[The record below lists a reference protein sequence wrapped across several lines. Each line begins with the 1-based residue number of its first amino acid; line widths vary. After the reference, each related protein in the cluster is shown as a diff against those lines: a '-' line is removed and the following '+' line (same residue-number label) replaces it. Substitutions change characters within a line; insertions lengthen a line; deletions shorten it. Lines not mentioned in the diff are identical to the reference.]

1 MVFANMLTG
10 NVEHRASQKLPKP
23 QASRVRRTLLMF
35 LAFAYLFV
43 GLAHIIST
51 DEAVAF
57 ALAVDTGTTSDD
69 GQDEGWTKKSPVVAE
84 HCYVCAPVLMPTLIP
99 DAVPSARPVR
109 LSFISPALLLEEH
122 PRLDT
127 PPPKHLI

>member
-1 MVFANMLTG
+1 MERQINQ
-10 NVEHRASQKLPKP
+10 RLPRP

-43 GLAHIIST
+43 GLAHTISCT
-51 DEAVAF
+51 DEAILF
-57 ALAVDTGTTSDD
+57 AISADTGTSSND
-69 GQDEGWTKKSPVVAE
+69 GPDEDGTKKSPVVAA
-84 HCYVCAPVLMPTLIP
+84 HCYVCAPVLMPAVVP
-99 DAVPSARPVR
+99 DAGPSARPVK
-109 LSFISPALLLEEH
+109 LFFIAPALLLEEH

>member
-1 MVFANMLTG
+1 
-10 NVEHRASQKLPKP
+10 
-23 QASRVRRTLLMF
+23 MF

-43 GLAHIIST
+43 GLAHTISCT

-57 ALAVDTGTTSDD
+57 AIAADTGAAPHD
-69 GQDEGWTKKSPVVAE
+69 GPDQGGTKKSPVVAE
-84 HCYVCAPVLMPTLIP
+84 HCYVCAPVLMPVLIP
-99 DAVPSARPVR
+99 DAGPSARPVK
-109 LSFISPALLLEEH
+109 LTFVAPALLLEEH

>member
-1 MVFANMLTG
+1 M
-10 NVEHRASQKLPKP
+10 EHRASQKLPKL
-23 QASRVRRTLLMF
+23 QAWRVRRTLLMF

-43 GLAHIIST
+43 GLAHTISCT

-57 ALAVDTGTTSDD
+57 ALSVDIGTASDD
-69 GQDEGWTKKSPVVAE
+69 VQDEGGTKKTPVVAE
-84 HCYVCAPVLMPTLIP
+84 HCYVCAPVLMPALIP
-99 DAVPSARPVR
+99 DAGPSARPLK
-109 LSFISPALLLEEH
+109 LSFIAPALLLEEH